1 MDPFASVGGS
11 PEASKSGASESE
23 VTPTPSTRFGRA
35 PVHGRTTSAGPF
47 HRTKSGRTADTVW
60 EPPGFVR
67 EGHELVPST
76 AITAPAGSTLP
87 GRVTGNRSPH
97 VTSPAL
103 QLEPIQPMIF
113 TSSNQA
119 TEPPWPLPDPPSPG
133 SEVQFPVIVLGGGDL
148 GGGFGGTHPPGVDWD
163 PVRPCDCPPTE
174 LDAKNAPDYCKDN
187 FGQFHPGNCYRQ
199 FINCYGHSL
208 ARQCCYDET
217 TGVLIDQS
225 YDDTSPAS
233 GRLPDGDCFY
243 LGPGLVLHFIDE
255 AFPYSYWGIPG
266 PTPDTEEKHDDD
278 VKQFYITMLSYI
290 MDPETIPGYWQ

>member
-23 VTPTPSTRFGRA
+23 VTPPPSTRFGRA
-35 PVHGRTTSAGPF
+35 PDHGRTTSAGPF

-67 EGHELVPST
+67 EGHELVSST

-119 TEPPWPLPDPPSPG
+119 TEPPWPVPDPPSPG

-148 GGGFGGTHPPGVDWD
+148 GGGFGGTLPPGVDWD
-163 PVRPCDCPPTE
+163 PVRPCDCPPPQNWMPRTRQIIARTT
-174 LDAKNAPDYCKDN
+174 LDSFIPATVIGSSLIAM
-187 FGQFHPGNCYRQ
+187 GILWRGNVV
-199 FINCYGHSL
+199 
-208 ARQCCYDET
+208 T
-217 TGVLIDQS
+217 TK
-225 YDDTSPAS
+225 P
-233 GRLPDGDCFY
+233 
-243 LGPGLVLHFIDE
+243 
-255 AFPYSYWGIPG
+255 
-266 PTPDTEEKHDDD
+266 
-278 VKQFYITMLSYI
+278 
-290 MDPETIPGYWQ
+290 PEY